1 MSVHEQTLAVPLSL
15 HGIFVTFVYLLPLL
29 EDRDCVFFMS
39 VFPVLDRCFSTQ
51 KKKIAFIVLLWMIV
65 KLCAE
70 IREKNLH
77 IFEKNISSFCEFFH
91 ISILM

>member
-51 KKKIAFIVLLWMIV
+51 KNCFAMDDSETVCRNKG
-65 KLCAE
+65 
-70 IREKNLH
+70 EKFAY
-77 IFEKNISSFCEFFH
+77 I
-91 ISILM
+91 